1 MNHLIHRRGVM
12 QLGLTWSIALSLPAA
27 RACEFRTDN
36 LTVVHPWVRPT
47 AEATDSATLSM
58 GFKDVVYP
66 DRLIDA
72 RTPLARRITMGGQG
86 DDTRIDFEI
95 AAGDESRLT
104 EQGPHLQLLGVTIPL
119 GLGST
124 FPLQLLFQKAG
135 PIEAL
140 LTVDYARFR

>member
-1 MNHLIHRRGVM
+1 MNHLIHRRGAM
-12 QLGLTWSIALSLPAA
+12 QLGLTWSIAMALPAA

-47 AEATDSATLSM
+47 TAATDTATLSM
-58 GFKDVVYP
+58 GFKDVVVT

-72 RTPLARRITMGGQG
+72 RTPLAQRIVMGGQG
-86 DDTRIDFEI
+86 DDTRIDFVI
-95 AAGDESRLT
+95 AAGEESALT
-104 EQGPHLQLLGVTIPL
+104 EQGPCLQLLGVAIPL

-124 FPLQLLFQKAG
+124 FALRLLFQKAG